1 MGQAGAVPTPAL
13 SLGRVPGVG
22 DSAVGRFQ
30 TPGEGGEIEVGAGQ
44 LPSAPREKT

>member
-13 SLGRVPGVG
+13 SLGRMLGGG
-22 DSAVGRFQ
+22 DSAVGRSQ
-30 TPGEGGEIEVGAGQ
+30 TPGEGGETEVGGGQ